1 MQVDLPTLPNIP
13 LWLIILIIVG
23 LCGLGYFLYWI
34 AKKGNDQITNNNEY
48 GSSKFADE
56 KELHKT
62 FDKENLDNVQEYGF
76 PIWFD
81 KDLKY
86 VLVDRQTPHW
96 LFLGSTGSGKS
107 LTAVK
112 PQAAMIAT
120 AKKKRSVFF
129 TDPKGELFHDVSQV
143 FKDNGYEVLTLDFR
157 NPTLS
162 NKINLLEPII
172 TEWEKYFTK
181 KREYTDLDVE
191 ITKLKD
197 KYLELE
203 EKYPSEKNLEIQL
216 KIKKQ
221 LDKVMDDLI
230 VKDALKTELMN
241 QSMEGYG
248 EAVRLVGSVSDMI
261 CGDPTAKDP
270 YWNSAAG
277 NLLSGLIF
285 LFLENYEDGLI
296 TRDKITLN
304 SILKFQISTTEEENA
319 KKFKKIV
326 ESISYEK
333 NSKLQLTNVVGA
345 SENTYKSVTAVFGQK
360 MNIFNDLN
368 VANVTSS
375 SDFDFDA
382 LGKGIKSMDE
392 NGNEVT
398 KPVALF
404 VIVRDEDESYNILVT
419 LIVGLMYK
427 CLVKLA
433 VNSPKQRLPIDIV
446 FMLDEFANCPA
457 LPSISAMVTVARSRG
472 MMFQFYIQ
480 EYSQLDKVYGK
491 EDADIIKG
499 NAGLVYLKTTSYDT
513 AEAVSKRLGKQ
524 TITADSFSHGIG
536 WKEQFNGNKSTSL
549 MGRDLF
555 TPDEIMNLEYK
566 TIIFPIKKSNP
577 IFRDTVP
584 YFSFSKKYKDKY
596 YEGEVHRDAYL
607 LSRLEDKIYTVEN
620 METPLPKDQPIS
632 LRRSQERIARKERK
646 NYEQDKVAELMG
658 EQDMNFLTP
667 AIEEIKKI
675 LSSNYKDVEIKEI
688 EGRKYAEIKTNNVL
702 SPSEK
707 KNIEA
712 INKNQNR
719 IAYII
724 RNSDDASSSVIEV
737 HIQLMNCLA
746 QFANI

>member
-1 MQVDLPTLPNIP
+1 MQVDMPSLPSIP
-13 LWLIILIIVG
+13 LWLIIVLALVVGIVV
-23 LCGLGYFLYWI
+23 YFLYWI
-34 AKKGNDQITNNNEY
+34 AKKGNDKITNNNEY
-48 GSSKFADE
+48 GSSQFATE

-62 FDKENLDNVQEYGF
+62 FDKEDLDNVQEYGF

-129 TDPKGELFHDVSQV
+129 TDPKGELCHDISQV

-172 TEWEKYFTK
+172 VEWEKYFTK
-181 KREYTDLDVE
+181 KREYEKLDVE
-191 ITKLKD
+191 IAKLKD
-197 KYLELE
+197 KYLALE
-203 EKYPSEKNLEIQL
+203 QKYPSEKNLKIQK
-216 KIKKQ
+216 KIK
-221 LDKVMDDLI
+221 DDLTAI
-230 VKDALKTELMN
+230 EDELLVKDVEKTELMN
-241 QSMEGYG
+241 KSMEGYG
-248 EAVRLVGSVSDMI
+248 EAVRLVGSVSEMI
-261 CGDPTAKDP
+261 TGDATAKDP

-382 LGKGIKSMDE
+382 LGKGIKSVDE

-524 TITADSFSHGIG
+524 TITADSFSRGIG
-536 WKEQFNGNKSTSL
+536 WKEQFSGNKSTSL

-577 IFRDTVP
+577 IFRDTIP
-584 YFSFSKKYKDKY
+584 YFAFSKKYKDKY
-596 YEGEVHRDAYL
+596 YEGEIHRDSYL
-607 LSRLEDKIYTVEN
+607 LSRLEDKIFTIEN
-620 METPLPKDQPIS
+620 MENPLPKEQPLA
-632 LRRSQERIARKERK
+632 LRRSQERISRRARKS
-646 NYEQDKVAELMG
+646 YEEEKVAEMMG

-667 AIEEIKKI
+667 AIEELKK
-675 LSSNYKDVEIKEI
+675 LLGANYQEVKINDV
-688 EGRKYAEIKTNNVL
+688 EGRKYAEVKTNKIL
-702 SPSEK
+702 SSVEK
-707 KNIEA
+707 NNIEK
-712 INKNQNR
+712 INRNQNR
-719 IAYII
+719 VAYII
-724 RNSDDASSSVIEV
+724 KTEEDSSSSTIEI
-737 HIQLMNCLA
+737 HLQLMNCLA

>member
-62 FDKENLDNVQEYGF
+62 FNKENLDNVQEYGF

-702 SPSEK
+702 APSEK